1 MTTYTE
7 TYFCLGH
14 WEIIFNFG
22 RHLFAGNEDPNSA
35 TVAVFDMVLDNICS
49 RELLECWQ
57 ERAAGE
63 DGLQGRQRVIRVWCS
78 VHSVQYQKEG
88 AKQNVSNI
96 YDIESGF

>member
-1 MTTYTE
+1 
-7 TYFCLGH
+7 
-14 WEIIFNFG
+14 
-22 RHLFAGNEDPNSA
+22 
-35 TVAVFDMVLDNICS
+35 MVLDNICS
-49 RELLECWQ
+49 RELLECRQ

-78 VHSVQYQKEG
+78 VQYQKEG